1 MNNGSFNSSRITYYH
16 PVITKLNP
24 CNQKGKLKQS
34 NNVSFRRKNNLPISQ
49 REFGKNLVNQKNLTN
64 INIDDSFN
72 NKKTLEQKIHNL
84 KKEKDILTMKLKN
97 YDIMAYNKKKIKS
110 LHYSFSQSRQ
120 INSKMDIEEETTPSK
135 NSKIT
140 KKITEETKIHLIKIN
155 KNPEN
160 VDEYF
165 DDIVNEIKSNEEKYL
180 PDSNYM
186 LNIQTDINHKMRAIL
201 IDWLIDV
208 HLKYKLLPQTMYI
221 TVNLID
227 RYLSKNETNRKQLQL
242 VGVAAIFIATKY
254 EEIYPPA
261 LKDFVYITD
270 KAYVKKDVLEME
282 EKMLN
287 SLKFDITFPT
297 HWSFLEIYK
306 KKLELDNKIFY
317 LSWFLMELCLIDYK
331 ILKFKMSEISASALF
346 IAMNQFGKYDK
357 DDFEKVTGY
366 EENNIREC
374 INEINEYYIYNS
386 GNNNLQAVRR
396 KFSSDKYYMVA
407 KTKITAW

>member
-1 MNNGSFNSSRITYYH
+1 MNSGTLNSNRITYYH
-16 PVITKLNP
+16 PVITKINP

-34 NNVSFRRKNNLPISQ
+34 NNISFRRKNNPPLSQ
-49 REFGKNLVNQKNLTN
+49 RVFGKEIISHKNLTN
-64 INIDDSFN
+64 INMDDSIN
-72 NKKTLEQKIHNL
+72 NKKTLEQKIHDL
-84 KKEKDILTMKLKN
+84 KKEKDILTNKLKN
-97 YDIMAYNKKKIKS
+97 YDLMAYNKKKVKS
-110 LHYSFSQSRQ
+110 LHYSFSQSSQ
-120 INSKMDIEEETTPSK
+120 INAKMVIEEEITPLK
-135 NSKIT
+135 NSKIPI
-140 KKITEETKIHLIKIN
+140 KKKEETKISLIKIN

-165 DDIVNEIKSNEEKYL
+165 EEIIEEIKSKEENYL
-180 PDSNYM
+180 PDYNYM
-186 LNIQTDINHKMRAIL
+186 LNQTDINYKMRAIL

-297 HWSFLEIYK
+297 QWSFLEIYK
-306 KKLELDNKIFY
+306 KRLELDNKIFY

-346 IAMNQFGKYDK
+346 IAMNQLGKYDK
-357 DDFEKVTGY
+357 DDFEKITGY
-366 EENNIREC
+366 EENNIRDC

-386 GNNNLQAVRR
+386 GHNLQAVRR
-396 KFSSDKYYMVA
+396 KFSLAKYNKIA
-407 KTKITAW
+407 ENKITAW